1 VPEEMARRID
11 ATGYSVSNVIQISLE
26 MFLNLS
32 PDEQKKLINE
42 HIKNKKLER
51 VRERFPEL
59 ESE

>member
-26 MFLNLS
+26 MFLNLT
-32 PDEQKKLINE
+32 PEQQKALIDE